1 MRSTGTFVNGFLLG
15 AGLVYLFDPDRGARR
30 RALVRDRIGRTGR
43 KAGEAL
49 ETTARDLRNRSVG
62 AVAEIRA
69 AVRTRRDREAVPDE
83 VLAERVRSAIGRV
96 VSHPGAITVTASEGR
111 VTLGGRVLAGEVDRL
126 LARAARVRGVEDLV
140 NELEV
145 HAEPNNVPDL
155 QGGRPRAARP
165 EPLQEHWAPTTR
177 LLVGT
182 LGGLALLAGIRRRG
196 PAGAMAGLVGL
207 GLLGRA
213 ATNLPGRRLSGLG
226 AGRRAVDVQKTM
238 EVDAPPDRVWRLWSD
253 FESFPRFMTHLRSV
267 RETGPGRWRWVVDG
281 PLGTPLEWEAVVTRW
296 KPERLVGWKTVAGS
310 RVEHAGVV
318 RFEPNRRGGTRIT
331 LRLSYNPPAGAIGHA
346 VASFFGA
353 DPKRQMDEDLLRLK
367 SLLET
372 GKTTGKEEQVTVDE
386 VVAPSTAPS
395 TSPSEERSGP

>member
-1 MRSTGTFVNGFLLG
+1 LSSRARARPPIRLPDPRHPARLLPALRAGFHPAPRAGAGRFGAPKRPPRRERSLPMRSTGTFVNGFLLG

-155 QGGRPRAARP
+155 QGG
-165 EPLQEHWAPTTR
+165 
-177 LLVGT
+177 
-182 LGGLALLAGIRRRG
+182 
-196 PAGAMAGLVGL
+196 
-207 GLLGRA
+207 
-213 ATNLPGRRLSGLG
+213 
-226 AGRRAVDVQKTM
+226 
-238 EVDAPPDRVWRLWSD
+238 
-253 FESFPRFMTHLRSV
+253 
-267 RETGPGRWRWVVDG
+267 
-281 PLGTPLEWEAVVTRW
+281 
-296 KPERLVGWKTVAGS
+296 
-310 RVEHAGVV
+310 
-318 RFEPNRRGGTRIT
+318 
-331 LRLSYNPPAGAIGHA
+331 
-346 VASFFGA
+346 
-353 DPKRQMDEDLLRLK
+353 
-367 SLLET
+367 
-372 GKTTGKEEQVTVDE
+372 
-386 VVAPSTAPS
+386 
-395 TSPSEERSGP
+395 